1 MAPYTPLV
9 RPRSY
14 FETRPRPIGTAVG
27 VFSLYLAGS
36 IGTLYAVT
44 SLLLERTWGL
54 PADGER
60 VVFDAINASNLRF
73 VLRSVVLLALI
84 AAVIHFLSG
93 WDETDGTRA
102 DALCVAGWSFAPQIV
117 ALPIDF
123 TVSWYVLRGR
133 QFVFSDD
140 AALSAQQTALGG
152 TIETIAIPLALI
164 VAAWTV
170 YIVLD
175 GAAAAYDVGRT
186 ETLAPAVIV
195 GAVTILL

>member
-14 FETRPRPIGTAVG
+14 FETRPRSIGTAIV

-36 IGTLYAVT
+36 IGTVYAVT

-54 PADGER
+54 PPDGESA
-60 VVFDAINASNLRF
+60 VFGAITASNLWF
-73 VLRSVVLLALI
+73 VLRSIVLLVLI

-93 WDETDGTRA
+93 WDETDGTYD

-123 TVSWYVLRGR
+123 TVSWYFLQDR

-140 AALSAQQTALGG
+140 AALSAQQKALEA
-152 TIETIAIPLALI
+152 TIETVAIPLALI
-164 VAAWTV
+164 VAAWTM
-170 YIVLD
+170 YIIVD
-175 GAAAAYDVGRT
+175 GAAAAYDVDRA
-186 ETLAPAVIV
+186 ETLGPAVIV
-195 GAVTILL
+195 GVATILL